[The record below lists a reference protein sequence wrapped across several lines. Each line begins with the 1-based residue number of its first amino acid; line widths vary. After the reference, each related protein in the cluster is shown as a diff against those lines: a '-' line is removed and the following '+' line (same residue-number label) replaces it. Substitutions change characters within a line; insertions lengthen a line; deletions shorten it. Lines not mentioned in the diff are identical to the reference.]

1 MKNKHSQPTQCPT
14 SLKIPANYF
23 SETKRICDAA
33 LAWRAARVRFSN
45 YTDDNSPTKAQGS
58 DIDHTPFCWAN
69 IGDPEGKRA
78 IILRRL
84 GDAEQR
90 QHQTN
95 KHNKIP
101 LLKGHIPLWPVVMIP
116 HGKGTQS

>member
-14 SLKIPANYF
+14 SLKISASYF

-33 LAWRAARVRFSN
+33 LAKAQARVRFSN

-58 DIDHTPFCWAN
+58 DIAPTAFCWAN
-69 IGDPEGKRA
+69 IGDPKGKRA
-78 IILRRL
+78 PILRRL
-84 GDAEQR
+84 EEAEERNR
-90 QHQTN
+90 QTT

-101 LLKGHIPLWPVVMIP
+101 LR
-116 HGKGTQS
+116 QD

>member
-1 MKNKHSQPTQCPT
+1 MKNKHSQPTQCPN
-14 SLKIPANYF
+14 LKIPANYF

-78 IILRRL
+78 PILRRL
-84 GDAEQR
+84 EEVEQR
-90 QHQTN
+90 SRQII

-101 LLKGHIPLWPVVMIP
+101 L
-116 HGKGTQS
+116 TQD